1 MLNAQFVRLKL
12 WFTLWARVALEKE
25 EQTVNL
31 EKLLFRKL
39 FGSPVL
45 VKAPVFVRQVE
56 VHRPFQ
62 HDEILVDYEPEK
74 PKFYQ
79 IPTF

>member
-1 MLNAQFVRLKL
+1 MRLKL

-45 VKAPVFVRQVE
+45 VKAPVFVRQVQ
-56 VHRPFQ
+56 VYRTLQ

-74 PKFYQ
+74 TKFYQ